1 MSNSSLVSYIN
12 ISPNKSIGRKNKIDT
27 ITPHCFVGQVDVK
40 RGCDIFKPVS
50 KQASCN
56 YVVAKDGK
64 IGLVVEE
71 KDRSW
76 CSSSSYNDNRAVTVE
91 IASDTKAPYAI
102 TNAALHSFIE
112 LCVDVMQR
120 NELDKLIWIPDKT
133 KALNYTR
140 KKGECL
146 ITLHRW
152 FKNKACP
159 GEYIISKLPYICEQV
174 NSKFKDGSSD
184 PVKNTEDSAI
194 ILYTVQKGDTLSG
207 IAKRYNTTA
216 ESIKKL
222 NPTLIKDINKIGI
235 GWKLRIK

>member
-1 MSNSSLVSYIN
+1 MSNSNLVCYTN
-12 ISPNKSIGRKNKIDT
+12 ISPNKTAGRKHAIDT

-40 RGCDIFKPVS
+40 RGCDIFKPTS

-76 CSSSSYNDNRAVTVE
+76 CSSSSSNDNRAITVE

-102 TNAALHSFIE
+102 TSAALNGFIA
-112 LCVDVMQR
+112 LCVDVMKR
-120 NELDKLIWIPDKT
+120 NGLNKLIYIPDKNQ
-133 KALNYTR
+133 ALIYTR

-146 ITLHRW
+146 ITFHRW

-159 GEYIISKLPYICEQV
+159 GEYIISKIPYICAEV
-174 NSKFKDGSSD
+174 NKQLNGTSPIID
-184 PVKNTEDSAI
+184 TADSEI
-194 ILYTVQKGDTLSG
+194 ILYTTQKGDTLSQ
-207 IAKRYNTTA
+207 IARKYNTTIQA
-216 ESIKKL
+216 IQKL
-222 NPTLIKDINKIGI
+222 NPNTIKDVNKIGI